1 MELLERH
8 MLTSLLLLASSA
20 GLAVPS
26 TTQDPPVHVWY
37 NSDGDFAYRDRAKV
51 YARAADNGYLV
62 VLRADLNGRVR
73 VLWPV
78 DPGENQFVSGGKKV
92 ELKGRGGR
100 EAFVAEDSSGQGN
113 VLAAW
118 SKTPFTFDRYVKNG
132 RWDLDALAGE
142 GPRTDD
148 AEGHLVAIVDNMR
161 APGGHFDYDLAVYTV
176 SRPHYARVLYPYPY
190 GWSGWGGYNT
200 WWGYG
205 PPLLTTRVFVQ
216 PVRRIGTDGRFRR

>member
-1 MELLERH
+1 
-8 MLTSLLLLASSA
+8 
-20 GLAVPS
+20 
-26 TTQDPPVHVWY
+26 
-37 NSDGDFAYRDRAKV
+37 V

-62 VLRADLNGRVR
+62 VLRTDLNGRVR

-100 EAFVAEDSSGQGN
+100 EAFVAEDSSGQGS

-132 RWDLDALAGE
+132 RWDLDALSGQ
-142 GPRTDD
+142 GPQTDD
-148 AEGHLVAIVDNMR
+148 AEAHLMAVVDDMQ

-176 SRPHYARVLYPYPY
+176 SPPQYMRARYPYPY
-190 GWSGWGGYNT
+190 GWPGSWGYDA

-205 PPLLTTRVFVQ
+205 PPLLTTRIFLQ
-216 PVRRIGTDGRFRR
+216 PVRRFGIGGRFRP